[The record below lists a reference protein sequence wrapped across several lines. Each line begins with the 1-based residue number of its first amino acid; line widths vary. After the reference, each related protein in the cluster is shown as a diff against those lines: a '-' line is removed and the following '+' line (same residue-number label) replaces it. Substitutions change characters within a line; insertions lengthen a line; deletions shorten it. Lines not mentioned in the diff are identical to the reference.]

1 MNKTNILRAL
11 VGTVAIVSTVTTAIN
26 LDALPS
32 SWQSFAGIALVALLG
47 LKEIIV
53 VAGDILDDGKRN
65 NSFKP

>member
-1 MNKTNILRAL
+1 MNKRNILRAL
-11 VGTVAIVSTVTTAIN
+11 VGTAAIVSTVATAIN

-32 SWQSFAGIALVALLG
+32 SWQTIASIALVALLG

-65 NSFKP
+65 NSFKA

>member
-1 MNKTNILRAL
+1 MNKRNILRAL
-11 VGTVAIVSTVTTAIN
+11 VGTAAIVSTVATAIN

-32 SWQSFAGIALVALLG
+32 SWQTIASIALVALLG

>member
-1 MNKTNILRAL
+1 MNKRNILRAL
-11 VGTVAIVSTVTTAIN
+11 VGTAAIVSTVATAIN

-32 SWQSFAGIALVALLG
+32 SWQTIASIALVALLG

-65 NSFKP
+65 NSFH

>member
-1 MNKTNILRAL
+1 MNKRNILRAL
-11 VGTVAIVSTVTTAIN
+11 VGTAAIVSTVATAIN

-32 SWQSFAGIALVALLG
+32 NWQTIASIALVALLG

-53 VAGDILDDGKRN
+53 VIGDVLDDGKRN